1 MIPLFPLG
9 LVLLPQAELPL
20 HIFEQRY
27 KVMINECLDQNQV
40 FGIVCFDGKKM
51 HKVGCTAR
59 IIRII
64 KQYRDGRMDIAVKG
78 ERRFYVE
85 HIDENREFIQS
96 RILFIDDVDEPA
108 APDNQDLVDKAINL
122 LKRLDKLLGVTR
134 DYAYLATLDIKQLSF
149 LIPGSEGFTLEER
162 QRFLELTSSH
172 QRLVK
177 GMQVLEN
184 IIARVKISR
193 KVSKIIGGNGQVKAL
208 LAEKGILMQ
217 PDSDGDL

>member
-27 KVMINECLDQNQV
+27 KVMIKECLDKDQV

-64 KQYRDGRMDIAVKG
+64 KRYRDGRMDLAVKG
-78 ERRFYVE
+78 ERRIYVE
-85 HIDENREFIQS
+85 HIDESREFLQAH
-96 RILFIDDVDEPA
+96 ILFIDDVDEPA
-108 APDNQDLVDKAINL
+108 ALDSQDLIDKAVNL
-122 LKRLDKLLGVTR
+122 LKRLDQLLGDTR
-134 DYAYLATLDIKQLSF
+134 DYAHLSTLDLKRLSF
-149 LIPGSEGFTLEER
+149 IIPGSEGFSMEER

-177 GMQVLEN
+177 GMQVLES

-193 KVSKIIGGNGQVKAL
+193 KVGKIIGGNGQIRAL
-208 LAEKGILMQ
+208 LA
-217 PDSDGDL
+217 

>member
-27 KVMINECLDQNQV
+27 KVMINECLDKDQV
-40 FGIVCFDGKKM
+40 FGIVCFDGKQM
-51 HKVGCTAR
+51 QKVGCTAR

-64 KQYRDGRMDIAVKG
+64 KQYRDGRMDIEVKG

-85 HIDENREFIQS
+85 HIDESREFIQS
-96 RILFIDDVDEPA
+96 HILYIDDVDEPA
-108 APDNQDLVDKAINL
+108 APDNEGLVYKAINL
-122 LKRLDKLLGVTR
+122 LKRLDQLVGGKR
-134 DYAYLATLDIKQLSF
+134 NYAYLATLDLKQLSF
-149 LIPGSEGFTLEER
+149 IIPGSEGFTLEER

-172 QRLVK
+172 QRLLK
-177 GMQVLEN
+177 GMRVLEN

-208 LAEKGILMQ
+208 LAERGILMQ
-217 PDSDGDL
+217 PDSDGK